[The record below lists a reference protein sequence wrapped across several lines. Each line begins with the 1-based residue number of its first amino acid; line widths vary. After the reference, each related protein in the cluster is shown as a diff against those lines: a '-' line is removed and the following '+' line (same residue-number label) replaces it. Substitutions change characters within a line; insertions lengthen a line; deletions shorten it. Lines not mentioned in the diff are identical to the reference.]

1 MYSPAASFDDSSKEA
16 KRKKGAPYFFFFSST
31 SLGLIWCFMGLFL
44 HSSLEFVPF
53 TVDFLGL
60 GLGSSST
67 FKLESKASPT
77 SSLLDFS
84 NEGRELEAASSS
96 TFTVAEPHTVRINKS
111 WSSSGC
117 SREKLD

>member
-1 MYSPAASFDDSSKEA
+1 
-16 KRKKGAPYFFFFSST
+16 
-31 SLGLIWCFMGLFL
+31 MGLFL

-53 TVDFLGL
+53 TVGFFL
-60 GLGSSST
+60 GLGSSSA

-84 NEGRELEAASSS
+84 NEGRKLEAASSS